1 MRLFLSDESLVVQ
14 GRAFVG
20 FPLLVHRDGTAVE
33 PAQSFLW
40 DVLTTNGRAQSPLT
54 WAKYGRDIYDYFAF
68 LDANELDWQTVPS
81 RGMPSVVDW
90 YRDWSK
96 GEIGLDSVTINAR
109 LRLIAR
115 FYRWAQQMGFIKQLP
130 FRYQVV
136 RVARTPGFLAH
147 VDASA
152 NLVEVPSAMLSQKSA
167 PIKFLTMEQVLVCLG
182 VLG

>member
-1 MRLFLSDESLVVQ
+1 MFLSDESLVVQ

-81 RGMPSVVDW
+81 RGMPSVVDCGMT
-90 YRDWSK
+90 SK
-96 GEIGLDSVTINAR
+96 NACD
-109 LRLIAR
+109 L
-115 FYRWAQQMGFIKQLP
+115 
-130 FRYQVV
+130 
-136 RVARTPGFLAH
+136 
-147 VDASA
+147 
-152 NLVEVPSAMLSQKSA
+152 
-167 PIKFLTMEQVLVCLG
+167 VLVTRVGLHPLFSACA
-182 VLG
+182 